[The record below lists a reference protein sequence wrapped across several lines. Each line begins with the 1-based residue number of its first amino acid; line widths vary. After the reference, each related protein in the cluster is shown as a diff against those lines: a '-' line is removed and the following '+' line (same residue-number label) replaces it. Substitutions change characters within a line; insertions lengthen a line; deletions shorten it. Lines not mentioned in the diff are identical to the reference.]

1 MPQTPSW
8 GANGQT
14 RRVSDQHPLN
24 KVQIAAEMDQDDRAS
39 STESGAS
46 FSYTSPALIDKA
58 RAMSGQ
64 SLYSDV
70 EPRRPAELTGRA
82 VDVLIAEDNP
92 ISQKILETLLTRMGC
107 RCVCVNDGAEAL
119 AASMGTIRKLLL
131 PSKQIHSCLASLPET
146 SLPGFDIIITDL
158 VMPNV
163 TGEEV
168 ARMIRSTTN
177 PNFDTPSRSHQ
188 CLSSLLSVCELH

>member
-1 MPQTPSW
+1 M
-8 GANGQT
+8 
-14 RRVSDQHPLN
+14 
-24 KVQIAAEMDQDDRAS
+24 QIASGLDSDDRGSAAD
-39 STESGAS
+39 SGAS
-46 FSYTSPALIDKA
+46 FSYTSPRLLDKA
-58 RAMSGQ
+58 QSMSGQ
-64 SLYSDV
+64 SEELTTV
-70 EPRRPAELTGRA
+70 QRRPSEANSLIGTRA

-119 AASMGTIRKLLL
+119 AASMGTIREHTGRGSSLEFTRSLR
-131 PSKQIHSCLASLPET
+131 LAA
-146 SLPGFDIIITDL
+146 GFDIIITDL

-177 PNFDTPSRSHQ
+177 PNFDTPSKSRSMLSAKGKFRHTDPCFGLQ
-188 CLSSLLSVCELH
+188 SSLRRLTNTSSLQP

>member
-1 MPQTPSW
+1 LPPSPTASTSSSVSRTSVLPQTPSW

-39 STESGAS
+39 STDSGAS
-46 FSYTSPALIDKA
+46 YSYKSPAPMEKA

-64 SLYSDV
+64 SIFADLDQ
-70 EPRRPAELTGRA
+70 RRPSDSTGRA

-119 AASMGTIRKLLL
+119 AASMGTIRE
-131 PSKQIHSCLASLPET
+131 S
-146 SLPGFDIIITDL
+146 
-158 VMPNV
+158 
-163 TGEEV
+163 
-168 ARMIRSTTN
+168 
-177 PNFDTPSRSHQ
+177 
-188 CLSSLLSVCELH
+188 SSLST